1 MLARCPDVDSI
12 LQEVPDLLNPSELE
26 QALAQLRRFFPQ
38 EDPFALLQVR
48 RGTLFVCVWY

>member
-48 RGTLFVCVWY
+48 RRTLFVCVWY